1 MVAVMS
7 RMYVQDNRR
16 ASRKILTKF
25 HTNLLYGKLSTR
37 KKTARPATSLIFKVA
52 LLSVGTTL

>member
-16 ASRKILTKF
+16 ASPKILTKF
-25 HTNLLYGKLSTR
+25 PTNLLDGKLSTR
-37 KKTARPATSLIFKVA
+37 KKWRASQPH
-52 LLSVGTTL
+52 